1 MNPILIPFFKKLRT
15 NQAVEKAD
23 GSGIPRIISAQ
34 TVT

>member
-1 MNPILIPFFKKLRT
+1 MDLMGIRQEELFDGVE
-15 NQAVEKAD
+15 AVEKAD